1 MTDSIIDLE
10 VLQITELL
18 LTASPEPLT
27 RAKFK
32 QVLEDRGDDLE
43 AVIKQLN
50 ERLEQ
55 QARPVEIVAVA
66 GGYQLVSRP
75 EYRHYLQKL
84 FQKSGRLSLSRA
96 ALETIAVVA
105 YKQPI
110 TRVDVDQI
118 RGVSSDS
125 VLRTLLERELITV
138 KGRDEG
144 PGRPLLYGT
153 TSMFLQAF
161 GLNALGD
168 LPKLRE
174 IEEIMGNGAAAEVMA
189 DAAE

>member
-1 MTDSIIDLE
+1 MTEAMIDLE
-10 VLQITELL
+10 LLQITELL

-27 RAKFK
+27 PAKFK
-32 QVLEDRGDDLE
+32 QVLDGRGGELDT
-43 AVIKQLN
+43 VIAQLN
-50 ERLEQ
+50 QRFEQ
-55 QARPVEIVAVA
+55 QARPVEIIHVA

-75 EYRHYLQKL
+75 EHRHYLQKL
-84 FQKSGRLSLSRA
+84 HQKSGRLSLSRA

-110 TRVDVDQI
+110 TRGEIDQI

-125 VLRTLLERELITV
+125 VVRTLLEKELVTV

-153 TSMFLQAF
+153 TSTFLQAF
-161 GLNALGD
+161 GLVGLRD

-174 IEEIMGNGAAAEVMA
+174 INEIMGDGETPEAFA

>member
-1 MTDSIIDLE
+1 MTEAMIDLE
-10 VLQITELL
+10 LLQITELL

-27 RAKFK
+27 PAKFN
-32 QVLEDRGDDLE
+32 QVMDGRGGDLE
-43 AVIKQLN
+43 TIITQLN
-50 ERLEQ
+50 DRFEQ
-55 QARPVEIVAVA
+55 QARPVEIVHVA

-75 EYRHYLQKL
+75 EHRHYLQKL
-84 FQKSGRLSLSRA
+84 HQKSGRLALSRA

-110 TRVDVDQI
+110 TRGDIEQI
-118 RGVSSDS
+118 RGVSSGS
-125 VLRTLLERELITV
+125 VLRTLLERGLVTV

-153 TSMFLQAF
+153 TSAFLQAF
-161 GLNALGD
+161 GLAGLRD

-174 IEEIMGNGAAAEVMA
+174 INEIMGEGEAPEAVA

>member
-1 MTDSIIDLE
+1 MTDSMIDLE
-10 VLQITELL
+10 VLQIAELL

-32 QVLEDRGDDLE
+32 QVLEERGDNLE
-43 AVIKQLN
+43 AVIAQLN
-50 ERLEQ
+50 QRLEQ
-55 QARPVEIVAVA
+55 QARPVEIIAVA

-75 EYRHYLQKL
+75 EFRHYLQKL

-96 ALETIAVVA
+96 ALETMAVVA

-110 TRVDVDQI
+110 TRVDIDQI

-144 PGRPLLYGT
+144 PGRPLLYVT
-153 TSMFLQAF
+153 TSMFLQTF
-161 GLNALGD
+161 GLNGLGD

-174 IEEIMGNGAAAEVMA
+174 IEEILGNGTAAEVAA

>member
-32 QVLEDRGDDLE
+32 QVLEDRGDNLE

-161 GLNALGD
+161 GLNVLGD